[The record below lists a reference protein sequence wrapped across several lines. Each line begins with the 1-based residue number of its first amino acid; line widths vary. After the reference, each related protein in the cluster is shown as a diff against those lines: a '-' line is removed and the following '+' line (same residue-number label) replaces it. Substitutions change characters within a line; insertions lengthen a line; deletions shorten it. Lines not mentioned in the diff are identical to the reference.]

1 MSNRRI
7 QALPDQLI
15 SQIAAGEVVER
26 PASVVKELM
35 ENAIDAGATR
45 IEVRLEDG
53 GTRLIAIT
61 DDGSGIVEGDLPL
74 ALARHATSKIAN
86 LDELES
92 VASLGFRGEALASIA
107 SVAHTTLTTRSAQ
120 ANHALQIDGDTGQ
133 VTPAAHA
140 KGTTILV
147 RDLFSRTPAR
157 RKFLKTEATEAAAC
171 ADAFR
176 RVALAHADISF
187 NLVHQGKEAENWP
200 ASAWQARAI
209 AGLGREYQTA
219 HRAVDVGHPQ
229 LSIKGIA
236 GAPTLG
242 RARADR
248 QFFYVNGRFVRDKVL
263 THAVR
268 QAYDDVLHG
277 DRQPAYAL
285 FLQLDPRMV
294 DVNVHP
300 AKTEVRF
307 RDSRAVH
314 QFVFHAV
321 SDALRETTSERLN
334 NENTAINPLES
345 PSDTSTA
352 GQTSLQIGSQIF
364 DSRQTPLQFDYAT
377 RRDTGT
383 TFFAGD
389 TNQNTY
395 SRVASTT
402 NAQPNFRQNTESRG
416 SPLDLQKLAASF
428 ERHSA
433 NHQQTQFPPLGFAMG
448 QLHGIYIVAQ
458 NAHGLLI
465 VDMHAAH
472 ERVVYE
478 KLKTATRLQQLPL
491 QNLLIPISFDVE
503 EIDVATAIAEQ
514 PHLKRLGLEL
524 DALGPKQLALRSLPA
539 LLSVNNAARLC
550 LDILAELRVAGST
563 RTLEQREDNLLA
575 SMACHAAVRA
585 NRVLTLDEMNGLLRD
600 MENTAGADQCNHGR
614 PTWTQFTMAQLDT
627 LFLRGR

>member
-1 MSNRRI
+1 MHTRRI

-35 ENAIDAGATR
+35 ENAIDAGSQR

-61 DDGSGIVEGDLPL
+61 DDGSGIIESDLHL
-74 ALARHATSKIAN
+74 AFARHATSKISN

-107 SVAHTTLTTRSAQ
+107 SVAHTTLTTRSSESA
-120 ANHALQIDGDTGQ
+120 HALLLDGDSGQ
-133 VTPAAHA
+133 VSPAAHA

-171 ADAFR
+171 ADVFR
-176 RVALAHADISF
+176 RVALAHPDISF
-187 NLVHQGKEAENWP
+187 NLVHQGKEIENWV
-200 ASAWQARAI
+200 ASTWQARTI

-219 HRAVDVGHPQ
+219 HREVAIGHPQ

-263 THAVR
+263 MHAVR

-307 RDSRAVH
+307 RDSRAIH

-321 SDALRETTSERLN
+321 SDALRETATERLTN
-334 NENTAINPLES
+334 KEQALATDETLQGFDQANQTPIQFNY
-345 PSDTSTA
+345 STA
-352 GQTSLQIGSQIF
+352 LGEQRSSALYARENRGEQNF
-364 DSRQTPLQFDYAT
+364 NSRL
-377 RRDTGT
+377 
-383 TFFAGD
+383 
-389 TNQNTY
+389 NQN
-395 SRVASTT
+395 VAATT
-402 NAQPNFRQNTESRG
+402 TSAPNN
-416 SPLDLQKLAASF
+416 LQTLAAAF
-428 ERHSA
+428 DRHEK
-433 NHQQTQFPPLGFAMG
+433 NPQTKEIPPLGYALG
-448 QLHGIYIVAQ
+448 QLHGVYVIAQ
-458 NAHGLLI
+458 NSQGLLI

-478 KLKTATRLQQLPL
+478 KLKTAMRLQQLPL
-491 QNLLIPISFDVE
+491 QNLLIPISFDVDE
-503 EIDVATAIAEQ
+503 MDVATAIAEQ

-563 RTLEQREDNLLA
+563 RTLAQREDNLLA

-585 NRVLTLDEMNGLLRD
+585 NRALTLDEMNGLLRE
-600 MENTAGADQCNHGR
+600 MENTPGADQCNHGR
-614 PTWTQFTMAQLDT
+614 PTWAQLSMAQLDT

>member
-1 MSNRRI
+1 MSIRRI

-35 ENAIDAGATR
+35 ENAIDAGAQR

-61 DDGSGIVEGDLPL
+61 DDGSGIVESDLPL
-74 ALARHATSKIAN
+74 AFARHATSKISN

-107 SVAHTTLTTRSAQ
+107 SVAHSSLTTRASNA
-120 ANHALQIDGDTGQ
+120 AHALQLDGDTGQ
-133 VTPAAHA
+133 VSPAAHA

-171 ADAFR
+171 ADVFR
-176 RVALAHADISF
+176 RVALAHPDINF
-187 NLVHQGKEAENWP
+187 NLVHQGKEIENWV
-200 ASAWQARAI
+200 ASSWQARTI
-209 AGLGREYQTA
+209 AGLGREYQNA
-219 HRAVDVGHPQ
+219 HREVAVGHPQ

-263 THAVR
+263 MHAVR

-321 SDALRETTSERLN
+321 SDALRETASERQAAHEQSASVPQTLQGFDQAN
-334 NENTAINPLES
+334 QTPISFEYSRPQQQAN
-345 PSDTSTA
+345 
-352 GQTSLQIGSQIF
+352 TSL
-364 DSRQTPLQFDYAT
+364 YAV
-377 RRDTGT
+377 RENKS
-383 TFFAGD
+383 A
-389 TNQNTY
+389 
-395 SRVASTT
+395 
-402 NAQPNFRQNTESRG
+402 
-416 SPLDLQKLAASF
+416 
-428 ERHSA
+428 SA
-433 NHQQTQFPPLGFAMG
+433 NSLQTNNLQILAQAFEHDGRNDKTQEIPPLGYALG
-448 QLHGIYIVAQ
+448 QLHGVYVIAQ
-458 NAHGLLI
+458 NSQGLLI

-478 KLKTATRLQQLPL
+478 KLKTAMRLQQLPL
-491 QNLLIPISFDVE
+491 QNLLIPISFDVDE
-503 EIDVATAIAEQ
+503 MDVATAIAEQ
-514 PHLKRLGLEL
+514 AHLKRLGLEL

-550 LDILAELRVAGST
+550 HDILAELRVAGST

-585 NRVLTLDEMNGLLRD
+585 NRALTLDEMNGLLRD

-614 PTWTQFTMAQLDT
+614 PTWAQLSMAQLDT

>member
-1 MSNRRI
+1 MPTRRI

-35 ENAIDAGATR
+35 ENAIDAGAQR

-61 DDGSGIVEGDLPL
+61 DDGSGIVENDLPL
-74 ALARHATSKIAN
+74 AFARHATSKITN

-107 SVAHTTLTTRSAQ
+107 SVAHTTLTTRSAD
-120 ANHALQIDGDTGQ
+120 ASHALLLDGDSGQ
-133 VTPAAHA
+133 VSPAAHA

-171 ADAFR
+171 ADVFR
-176 RVALAHADISF
+176 RVALAHPDISF
-187 NLVHQGKEAENWP
+187 NLVHQGKEIENWV
-200 ASAWQARAI
+200 ASTWQARTI
-209 AGLGREYQTA
+209 AGLGREYQSA
-219 HRAVDVGHPQ
+219 HREVAIGHPQ

-263 THAVR
+263 MHAVR

-307 RDSRAVH
+307 RDSRAIH

-321 SDALRETTSERLN
+321 SDALRETASERLATQ
-334 NENTAINPLES
+334 EQATAF
-345 PSDTSTA
+345 DR
-352 GQTSLQIGSQIF
+352 SLQGF
-364 DSRQTPLQFDYAT
+364 DEANQTPIQFNYSNGLGEQRTSAVYARENSAAQHFNPKSSQGFVASNLGAPNNLQTLAAAFDRQA
-377 RRDTGT
+377 
-383 TFFAGD
+383 
-389 TNQNTY
+389 QNT
-395 SRVASTT
+395 
-402 NAQPNFRQNTESRG
+402 QPKEI
-416 SPLDLQKLAASF
+416 
-428 ERHSA
+428 
-433 NHQQTQFPPLGFAMG
+433 PPLGYALG
-448 QLHGIYIVAQ
+448 QLHGVYIIAQ
-458 NAHGLLI
+458 NSQGLLI

-478 KLKTATRLQQLPL
+478 KLKTAMRLQQLPL
-491 QNLLIPISFDVE
+491 QNLLIPISFDVDE
-503 EIDVATAIAEQ
+503 MDVATAIAEQ
-514 PHLKRLGLEL
+514 VHLKRLGLEL

-585 NRVLTLDEMNGLLRD
+585 NRALTLDEMNGLLRD
-600 MENTAGADQCNHGR
+600 MENTPGADQCNHGR
-614 PTWTQFTMAQLDT
+614 PTWAQLSMAQLDT

>member
-1 MSNRRI
+1 MSIRRI

-35 ENAIDAGATR
+35 ENAIDAGAQR

-61 DDGSGIVEGDLPL
+61 DDGSGIVESDLPL
-74 ALARHATSKIAN
+74 AFARHATSKISN

-107 SVAHTTLTTRSAQ
+107 SVAHSSLTTRASNA
-120 ANHALQIDGDTGQ
+120 AHALQLDGDTGQ
-133 VTPAAHA
+133 VSPAAHS

-171 ADAFR
+171 ADVFR
-176 RVALAHADISF
+176 RVALAHPDINF
-187 NLVHQGKEAENWP
+187 NLVHQGKEIENWV
-200 ASAWQARAI
+200 ASSWQARTI
-209 AGLGREYQTA
+209 AGLGREYQNA
-219 HRAVDVGHPQ
+219 HREVAVGHPQ

-263 THAVR
+263 MHAVR

-321 SDALRETTSERLN
+321 SDALRETASERQAAHEQSASVPQTLQGFDQAN
-334 NENTAINPLES
+334 QTPISFEYSRPQLQTN
-345 PSDTSTA
+345 
-352 GQTSLQIGSQIF
+352 TSLYSVRENKSIFPNNSQTNNL
-364 DSRQTPLQFDYAT
+364 QTL
-377 RRDTGT
+377 
-383 TFFAGD
+383 
-389 TNQNTY
+389 
-395 SRVASTT
+395 
-402 NAQPNFRQNTESRG
+402 AQV
-416 SPLDLQKLAASF
+416 F
-428 ERHSA
+428 ERDER
-433 NHQQTQFPPLGFAMG
+433 NDKTQEIPPLGYALG
-448 QLHGIYIVAQ
+448 QLHGVYVIAQ
-458 NAHGLLI
+458 NSQGLLI

-478 KLKTATRLQQLPL
+478 KLKTAMRLQQLPL
-491 QNLLIPISFDVE
+491 QNLLIPISFDVDE
-503 EIDVATAIAEQ
+503 MDVATAIAEQ
-514 PHLKRLGLEL
+514 AHLKRLGLEL

-585 NRVLTLDEMNGLLRD
+585 NRALTLDEMNGLLRD

-614 PTWTQFTMAQLDT
+614 PTWAQLSMAQLDT

>member
-1 MSNRRI
+1 MHMRRI

-35 ENAIDAGATR
+35 ENAIDAGAQR

-61 DDGSGIVEGDLPL
+61 DDGSGIVESDLQL
-74 ALARHATSKIAN
+74 AFARHATSKISN

-107 SVAHTTLTTRSAQ
+107 SVAHTTLTTRSAN
-120 ANHALQIDGDTGQ
+120 AAHALLLDGDSGQ
-133 VTPAAHA
+133 VSPAAHA
-140 KGTTILV
+140 QGTTILV

-171 ADAFR
+171 ADVFR
-176 RVALAHADISF
+176 RVALAHPDISF
-187 NLVHQGKEAENWP
+187 NLVHQGKEIENWV
-200 ASAWQARAI
+200 ASTWQARTL

-219 HRAVDVGHPQ
+219 HREVAVGHPQ

-263 THAVR
+263 MHAVR

-307 RDSRAVH
+307 RDSRAIH

-321 SDALRETTSERLN
+321 SDALRETASERLTN
-334 NENTAINPLES
+334 QEQALAASETLRGFDQANQTPIQFNYSTVLGEQRSGPVYARENSSEKS
-345 PSDTSTA
+345 
-352 GQTSLQIGSQIF
+352 F
-364 DSRQTPLQFDYAT
+364 DSRL
-377 RRDTGT
+377 
-383 TFFAGD
+383 
-389 TNQNTY
+389 NQNFAATT
-395 SRVASTT
+395 AS
-402 NAQPNFRQNTESRG
+402 APNN
-416 SPLDLQKLAASF
+416 LQTLAAAF
-428 ERHSA
+428 DRHEQ
-433 NHQQTQFPPLGFAMG
+433 NPQPKEIPPLGYALG
-448 QLHGIYIVAQ
+448 QLHGVYVIAQ
-458 NAHGLLI
+458 NSQGLLI

-478 KLKTATRLQQLPL
+478 KLKTAMRLRQLPL
-491 QNLLIPISFDVE
+491 QNLLIPLSFDVDE
-503 EIDVATAIAEQ
+503 MDVATAIAEQ
-514 PHLKRLGLEL
+514 AHLKRLGLEL

-585 NRVLTLDEMNGLLRD
+585 NRALTLDEMNGLLRE
-600 MENTAGADQCNHGR
+600 MENTPGADQCNHGR
-614 PTWTQFTMAQLDT
+614 PTWAQLSMAQLDT

>member
-1 MSNRRI
+1 MHTRRI

-35 ENAIDAGATR
+35 ENAIDAGAQR

-61 DDGSGIVEGDLPL
+61 DDGSGIVESDLHL
-74 ALARHATSKIAN
+74 AFARHATSKISN

-107 SVAHTTLTTRSAQ
+107 SVAHTTLTTRSTDA
-120 ANHALQIDGDTGQ
+120 AHALLLDGDSGQ
-133 VTPAAHA
+133 VSPAAHA

-171 ADAFR
+171 ADVFR
-176 RVALAHADISF
+176 RVALAHPEISF
-187 NLVHQGKEAENWP
+187 NLVHQGKEIENWV
-200 ASAWQARAI
+200 ASTWQARTI

-219 HRAVDVGHPQ
+219 HREVAVGHPQ
-229 LSIKGIA
+229 LNIKGIA

-263 THAVR
+263 MHAVR

-321 SDALRETTSERLN
+321 SDALRETASERLTN
-334 NENTAINPLES
+334 QEQALTTDETLQGFDQANQTPIQFNYSTALGEQRSGPLYARENTGEQNF
-345 PSDTSTA
+345 TSR
-352 GQTSLQIGSQIF
+352 L
-364 DSRQTPLQFDYAT
+364 
-377 RRDTGT
+377 
-383 TFFAGD
+383 
-389 TNQNTY
+389 NQNF
-395 SRVASTT
+395 AATT
-402 NAQPNFRQNTESRG
+402 MSAPNN
-416 SPLDLQKLAASF
+416 LQKLAAAF
-428 ERHSA
+428 DRHEQ
-433 NHQQTQFPPLGFAMG
+433 NPQTKEIPPLGYALG
-448 QLHGIYIVAQ
+448 QLHGVYVIAQ
-458 NAHGLLI
+458 NSQGLLI

-478 KLKTATRLQQLPL
+478 KLKTAMRLQQLPL
-491 QNLLIPISFDVE
+491 QNLLIPISFDVDE
-503 EIDVATAIAEQ
+503 MDVATAIAEQ

-585 NRVLTLDEMNGLLRD
+585 NRALTLDEMNGLLRE
-600 MENTAGADQCNHGR
+600 MENTPGADQCNHGR
-614 PTWTQFTMAQLDT
+614 PTWAQLSMAQLDT